1 MNLRIAACLLAGV
14 FAARVAVADEEKP
27 KKEKAAKGGDP
38 AAMME
43 AWEKA
48 GAPGEQHKVLKKMVG
63 KWNVSVKSWMDP
75 KAPPMESA
83 GTAEAKPIL
92 GDRFIQM
99 NFSSTMM
106 GKPFTGIATTG
117 YDNVKKKFVGT
128 WIDSMSTSIMRSE
141 GKLEADGKMVSEGIS
156 SDPMTGKDSKM
167 RMVETWQGD
176 DKLVEEF
183 FEKKGGKEHKSM
195 EITYTRAK

>member
-1 MNLRIAACLLAGV
+1 MRHNAPRKGGHMNLRITACPLAGV
-14 FAARVAVADEEKP
+14 FAARVAVADEEK
-27 KKEKAAKGGDP
+27 KKEKAPKGQDP

-43 AWEKA
+43 VWEKA

-106 GKPFTGIATTG
+106 GKP
-117 YDNVKKKFVGT
+117 
-128 WIDSMSTSIMRSE
+128 
-141 GKLEADGKMVSEGIS
+141 
-156 SDPMTGKDSKM
+156 
-167 RMVETWQGD
+167 
-176 DKLVEEF
+176 
-183 FEKKGGKEHKSM
+183 
-195 EITYTRAK
+195 